1 MNKNV
6 NIAIV
11 GLGQIG
17 IYLYNELNIKKSEIH
32 KKTGKRIKIVAIS
45 AKNKNKKR
53 RFSISKKI
61 FYKNPLKIFEKEKID
76 ILFECIGSS
85 DGISKMLVEKAL
97 KNKVNV
103 ITPNKALISKHGD
116 NLAKLAEKN
125 KVNLEFEA
133 SVAGGIPI
141 LRTIK
146 EGLATNKINK
156 VYGILNGTTNYI
168 LSEMENT
175 NEAFDK
181 VLQKAQ
187 KLGFAEPGNP
197 KLDLNGF
204 DAFAKIRILSAL
216 SFNGKISKNKC
227 IMEGIENIKLEDI
240 KIVNQLGL
248 RIKLLGISEIIDGK
262 LFETVH
268 PSLVSKKTYIGN
280 VNGVMN
286 AVITEGIPVGQSV
299 LQGEGAGPGP
309 TSSSLLSD
317 LMSIL
322 RGNIKFPFGI
332 SSKKRKSI
340 KPFDTN
346 NYTNSLY
353 LRFEVKDKQGVLS
366 SITNRLAKFKISVDR
381 IIQTPDKKNKKAR
394 IIIITHKTK
403 EIDAK
408 KCLSIF
414 KNNKNILKFP
424 TLIRLY
430 NYWKFILKYLKSYF
444 LFFL

>member
-17 IYLYNELNIKKSEIH
+17 IYLYNELNIKKSEIQ
-32 KKTGKRIKIVAIS
+32 KKTGKKIKIVAIS

-85 DGISKMLVEKAL
+85 DGISKKLVEKAL

-103 ITPNKALISKHGD
+103 RTPNKALISTPGD

-175 NEAFDK
+175 NESFDK

-187 KLGFAEPGNP
+187 KLGFVEPGNP

-240 KIVNQLGL
+240 KIANQLGL

-394 IIIITHKTK
+394 IIIITHKTR

-430 NYWKFILKYLKSYF
+430 N
-444 LFFL
+444 